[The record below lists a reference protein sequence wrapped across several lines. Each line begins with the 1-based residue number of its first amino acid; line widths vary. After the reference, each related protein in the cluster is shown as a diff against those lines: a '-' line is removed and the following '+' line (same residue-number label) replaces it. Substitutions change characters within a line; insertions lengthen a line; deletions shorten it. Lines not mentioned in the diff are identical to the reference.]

1 MEDIIISPYILSLL
15 FFVVAFVYTSVGL
28 AGGSSY
34 IALMAIFGINAIAI
48 PMISLTL
55 NVFASSIGSFNFIR
69 NKHARLKLILPFFI
83 SSIPMSYLGG
93 SLKVQKEL
101 FYWLLLI
108 SLIIVALRIYVWENT
123 AMKLNMG
130 QTGKIIFSLL
140 SGSIL
145 GLISG
150 IVGIGGGIYLIPLI
164 IIFGLG
170 TEKEAAACGAIFI
183 WANSLSGLISRLQYN
198 MIDLSAFIFPII
210 AVIAGSTLGSF
221 MGATKFSP
229 KTMQKVL
236 GVIIIV
242 AIVLLLR
249 KVLTI

>member
-1 MEDIIISPYILSLL
+1 MEDVIVSPYILSLL
-15 FFVVAFVYTSVGL
+15 FFVVAFAYTSIGL
-28 AGGSSY
+28 AGGTSY
-34 IALMAIFGINAIAI
+34 TALLAIFGINTLAI

-69 NKHARLKLILPFFI
+69 NKHARLNLILPFFI

-93 SLKVQKEL
+93 ALKVQKEI

-123 AMKLNMG
+123 TIKLNMG
-130 QTGKIIFSLL
+130 QTGKIILSLL
-140 SGSIL
+140 SGSVL
-145 GLISG
+145 GLVSG

-198 MIDLSAFIFPII
+198 MVDLSAYILPII
-210 AVIAGSTLGSF
+210 AVIAGSILGSF

-236 GVIIIV
+236 GIIIIF
-242 AIVLLLR
+242 AIILLLR
-249 KVLTI
+249 KVLTM